1 MGDDL
6 VSMTK
11 INQKRSS
18 KKNKVKIAK
27 KTQNQQVI
35 NILLELSLYEENI
48 QQDRFRSEAYRKA
61 ANVLEKLNAPIKSGK
76 EAKKLRG
83 IGSSIADK
91 IDEFLTTGKVQKL
104 EAAKKKACIPVVELF
119 TQISGIGPSKA
130 RELIK
135 QGITTLDQL
144 QKHKNLLNHHQL
156 LGLRYY
162 KELNQRMTREE
173 VRKIEQ
179 IINKEILKLNKSHRK
194 KRSKYKVT
202 ICG

>member
-1 MGDDL
+1 
-6 VSMTK
+6 MTK

-104 EAAKKKACIPVVELF
+104 EAAKKESLY
-119 TQISGIGPSKA
+119 PSSRA
-130 RELIK
+130 LHSDFRNRAK
-135 QGITTLDQL
+135 QST
-144 QKHKNLLNHHQL
+144 
-156 LGLRYY
+156 
-162 KELNQRMTREE
+162 
-173 VRKIEQ
+173 
-179 IINKEILKLNKSHRK
+179 
-194 KRSKYKVT
+194 
-202 ICG
+202 